1 MVKSQTWCEIIFSC
15 LFSTPLVVWLWSYV
29 ANLACDVTKSI
40 NFPTKSLRS
49 KRRILF
55 ISFQVMTD
63 HVFLRAF
70 DYTKKIIQSRTD
82 KKNGSNLPSIFL
94 WIVLA
99 SSGLASSCCLWFH
112 HTVCGFI
119 ILFMVSSCCLWFHL
133 VIALSLG
140 RTSRR
145 SSR

>member
-1 MVKSQTWCEIIFSC
+1 MVTSQTWCEIIFSC
-15 LFSTPLVVWLWSYV
+15 LFSTPLVLWLWSYV

-40 NFPTKSLRS
+40 NFPRKSLRS

-82 KKNGSNLPSIFL
+82 KKKNGSNLPSIFL

-119 ILFMVSSCCLWFHL
+119 MLFMVSSGYST
-133 VIALSLG
+133 LSW
-140 RTSRR
+140 
-145 SSR
+145 